1 MSTRISEGT
10 SSAAGDAEAP
20 RAYYPDYAGRGP
32 DWQQTPGWDL
42 ATERQITDGRT
53 MARGL
58 GWFSIGLGLLE
69 VFAPTKVTEFLG
81 VDDKHAHLVQFYG
94 MREIASGIAVLSER
108 TPVKGMWSRVGGDAI
123 DLATLASFTAQT
135 DRPGNVMMA
144 LGMVAG
150 VTAMDMKCAVQL
162 GELPDADGGRRRAA

>member
-10 SSAAGDAEAP
+10 KRTAGDAEAP

-69 VFAPTKVTEFLG
+69 VFAPTKVTRFLG
-81 VDDKHAHLVQFYG
+81 VDDSHARLIRFCG

-123 DLATLASFTAQT
+123 DLAALASFTAQT

-150 VTAMDMKCAVQL
+150 VTAMDVKCAAQL
-162 GELPDADGGRRRAA
+162 GKLPDADGGRRRAA